1 MYITANHTQQI
12 TISVM
17 RLLPFINSVTIYSLS
32 PLLGRSKC
40 LRCDSWSQ
48 RAHSVMW
55 KISTPVQKKKSILDG
70 SREMQAY
77 SVGILVS
84 SGTGVL
90 AEPLSSGFRCC
101 IGCVCKIECNRGSN
115 SKCATFSHYC
125 CSFKETC
132 IDIQLN
138 RIKWVKTP

>member
-1 MYITANHTQQI
+1 MYITTNHTQQI
-12 TISVM
+12 TISAM
-17 RLLPFINSVTIYSLS
+17 HLLPFINSVTIYSMA

-70 SREMQAY
+70 SQGMQAY
-77 SVGILVS
+77 SIGILVS
-84 SGTGVL
+84 SGTSILV
-90 AEPLSSGFRCC
+90 EFLSRGFRCC
-101 IGCVCKIECNRGSN
+101 IGCVCKIECNRGSD
-115 SKCATFSHYC
+115 SKCATFFHYC
-125 CSFKETC
+125 CCFRETC
-132 IDIQLN
+132 IDIQPN